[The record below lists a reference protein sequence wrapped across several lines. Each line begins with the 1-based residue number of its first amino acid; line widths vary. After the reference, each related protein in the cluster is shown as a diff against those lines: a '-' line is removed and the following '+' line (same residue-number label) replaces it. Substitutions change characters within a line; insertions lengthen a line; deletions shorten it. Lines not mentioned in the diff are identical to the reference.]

1 MLLINRLKITIIF
14 IFYFPYTVPPIHTP
28 ILGRSKGRVSHHWSE
43 NLEIELFFIQ
53 KEETKSKRKTAKTF
67 LPSSLNPAVSRWK
80 TQKWAIFLIRVK
92 ESKRRGKTTKKFLPS
107 SLNFEAFSW
116 QHNSKQFDQD
126 KKIKRRRKTAKRF
139 YPRRWI
145 LKLTTQIKYFYQHK
159 ERKRRRN
166 TTQKDFTFI
175 VEFWSLSCQHLN

>member
-92 ESKRRGKTTKKFLPS
+92 ESKRRGKTTK
-107 SLNFEAFSW
+107 NFYL
-116 QHNSKQFDQD
+116 H
-126 KKIKRRRKTAKRF
+126 
-139 YPRRWI
+139 RWI
-145 LKLTTQIKYFYQHK
+145 LKPLVDNTTQNNLIRIKK
-159 ERKRRRN
+159 SKGDERL
-166 TTQKDFTFI
+166 QKDFTLV
-175 VEFWSLSCQHLN
+175 VEFLSWQHK